1 MPKSTDP
8 HTQHR
13 RRPPCSSVETHNVGG
28 MWNSGWDNVF
38 KNNKWGK
45 YPCEELV
52 RFIARKYFDVPSRE
66 DIKILELGCGTG
78 ANIWFLAREG
88 FSVTGIDGSSVALE
102 IAEKRMLRKKL
113 DVKLSQV
120 DVMMLPFDNECF
132 DCIIDVECIYANSLK
147 DSKVILNEVYRVLKK
162 GGWFYSKTFATGMSG
177 EETAIK
183 LDGENFTYLEMPDGP
198 LRKDYGIIRLTDESE
213 IAQLY
218 SDFSNLQYDYIT
230 RSDLNRTKYIKE
242 WIVYVTK

>member
-1 MPKSTDP
+1 
-8 HTQHR
+8 
-13 RRPPCSSVETHNVGG
+13 

-45 YPCEELV
+45 YPGEELV
-52 RFIARKYFDVPSRE
+52 RFISRKFYNVPKRK

-78 ANIWFLAREG
+78 ANIWYLAREG
-88 FSVTGIDGSSVALE
+88 FSVTGIDGSATAIE
-102 IAEKRMLRKKL
+102 IAKKRMLKNNL
-113 DVKLSQV
+113 DVKFFYA
-120 DVMMLPFDNECF
+120 DIMKLPFDNESF
-132 DCIIDVECIYANSLK
+132 DCVVDVECIYANSLEDTK
-147 DSKVILNEVYRVLKK
+147 IILNEVYRVLKN
-162 GGWFYSKTFATGMSG
+162 GGCFYSKTFATGMTG